1 MSAISTC
8 PAGANGDALPLED
21 DILVGVEAI
30 AVFIYGPE
38 KGREPRNLR
47 RTYAAVAK
55 GDIPTFR
62 LGGKI
67 HSRRST
73 ICQWIAASETA

>member
-1 MSAISTC
+1 
-8 PAGANGDALPLED
+8 LPLED

-55 GDIPTFR
+55 GDLPTFR
-62 LGGKI
+62 LAGKI
-67 HSRRST
+67 HARKTAIR
-73 ICQWIAASETA
+73 QRIAASEAA